1 MTRAKALLLSKGKR
15 MNNTMSDAILTQYRN
30 EAFDNGVRY
39 ALEYLS
45 DLIDGLD
52 ETDLWGE
59 YMNEEAN

>member
-1 MTRAKALLLSKGKR
+1 
-15 MNNTMSDAILTQYRN
+15 MSDAILTQYRN

-52 ETDLWGE
+52 ETDIYAE
-59 YMNEEAN
+59 YMNEEAK